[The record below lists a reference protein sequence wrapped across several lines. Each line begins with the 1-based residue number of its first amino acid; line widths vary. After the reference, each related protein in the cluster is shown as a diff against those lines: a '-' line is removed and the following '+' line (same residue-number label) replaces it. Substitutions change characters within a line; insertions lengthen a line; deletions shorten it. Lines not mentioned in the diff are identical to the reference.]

1 MWNQSP
7 WKPEKM
13 VVAALLRDC
22 IFNPIGMQCQLSQ
35 QFLGKPGKKESQRR
49 SREWS
54 VWTASISND
63 LDLAADWWFLS
74 SLLQQREQQGG
85 LWSLRNLDPTLFA
98 LYVFTIA
105 GTVTWALQVF
115 KTVCIDTNSKQ
126 QMQRRCWDFVPLLVL
141 ICEDIPQIAL
151 TWIISSSF
159 LDASGLAVFNLTT
172 SIYSLFIQFFGECF
186 LKVNG
191 CCVMTEDDEDGHD
204 ADYDEENHYVAKS
217 Y

>member
-1 MWNQSP
+1 MMYDVWSGAPFSNLTTQLLSRELVRWNNRLAESSGVWNQSP

-126 QMQRRCWDFVPLLVL
+126 QIQRRCWDFVPLLVL

-159 LDASGLAVFNLTT
+159 LGTYV
-172 SIYSLFIQFFGECF
+172 I
-186 LKVNG
+186 
-191 CCVMTEDDEDGHD
+191 VMTL
-204 ADYDEENHYVAKS
+204 YVSNFVK
-217 Y
+217 